1 MQLLKSLLFTAY
13 MMMSACLFGTLMA
26 LGFWLPYGAQ
36 FAIARTWA
44 RMVLWMLEHLCGL
57 NYVVEGRERIPPGN
71 HIVMSNHTS
80 AWETIAQF
88 LIFPPQVWVLK
99 RELLWVPFVGW
110 GLKRLRPIAINR
122 GEGRRAVNQVIEQGK
137 ERLAD
142 GLWIIIFPEGTRV
155 LAGETRKYGVSGAL
169 LRQLPAR
176 QIRRAA
182 DTQCGHLLAAA
193 RLHEKAGHDSRGHRR
208 TDTADQP
215 GSQGTQR
222 ASEAV
227 DRRRPRSYRG
237 GRRSGKRALTNG
249 CREAASSA
257 AASFSRTASPR
268 CHAFEYSVA
277 PDQSM
282 QKGRAQMSEENYE

>member
-99 RELLWVPFVGW
+99 RELLWIPFVGW

-169 LRQLPAR
+169 LAIASGKCVVPLAHNAGTFWPRRGFLKRPGTIRVVIGEPILPAGQDPMELNER
-176 QIRRAA
+176 VRRSIDASLA
-182 DTQCGHLLAAA
+182 HIAAA
-193 RLHEKAGHDSRGHRR
+193 AVAAEPG
-208 TDTADQP
+208 TA
-215 GSQGTQR
+215 R
-222 ASEAV
+222 
-227 DRRRPRSYRG
+227 
-237 GRRSGKRALTNG
+237 
-249 CREAASSA
+249 
-257 AASFSRTASPR
+257 
-268 CHAFEYSVA
+268 
-277 PDQSM
+277 
-282 QKGRAQMSEENYE
+282 